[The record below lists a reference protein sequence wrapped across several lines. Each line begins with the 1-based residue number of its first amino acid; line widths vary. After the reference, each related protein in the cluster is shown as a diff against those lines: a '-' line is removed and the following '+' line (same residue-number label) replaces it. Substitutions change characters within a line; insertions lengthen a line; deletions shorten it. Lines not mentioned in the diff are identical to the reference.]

1 MKLFFDIDE
10 VLVGRGRRP
19 ALYVTEFLKAA
30 TEKHDCYWATTHCK
44 GEDTD
49 DAMRYIKE
57 ILTAEAALY
66 CEKIKPTNWSHNKT
80 EMFDFNSDF
89 LWFED
94 KPFEFEKEVLLKHGK
109 SDSLVLVDLINNPEH
124 LRELIKLL

>member
-1 MKLFFDIDE
+1 M
-10 VLVGRGRRP
+10 GRGRRP